1 MRNINKIVLLIFSI
15 IIFSCS
21 NNGKPSPRAIH
32 LNDKAMEIL
41 MENGDMSEE
50 QIDEGLRLLDEAT
63 TIEPDYQLAYWNK
76 MSFLFKKKD
85 YNRLLET
92 NQETINLLEITEV
105 VVVTIIIAITIVVEK
120 VMGNQEIEKNHPAA
134 FVIVQEWRL
143 DAHANP
149 TALKQQ
155 SDAVTQQIPGARFQ
169 VAVGFQSSAA
179 GESTSLP
186 GKMVSLGST
195 WRPRFA
201 ILTTR
206 GLTVAPWNES

>member
-92 NQETINLLEITEV
+92 NQEVQRLMKEPEPYLLVQKGMIYEIKGDSSKSKLLYKKGIALYDSIISVDTSKGFDYKVLYLDVLTMANQGERAKKEFEKLKIKFPEKEFIEHFELRSKEKLLEEIT
-105 VVVTIIIAITIVVEK
+105 
-120 VMGNQEIEKNHPAA
+120 NY
-134 FVIVQEWRL
+134 
-143 DAHANP
+143 
-149 TALKQQ
+149 
-155 SDAVTQQIPGARFQ
+155 
-169 VAVGFQSSAA
+169 
-179 GESTSLP
+179 
-186 GKMVSLGST
+186 
-195 WRPRFA
+195 
-201 ILTTR
+201 
-206 GLTVAPWNES
+206 

>member
-92 NQETINLLEITEV
+92 NQEVQRLMKEPEPYLLVQKGMIYEIKGDSSKSKLLYKKGIALYDSIISVDTSKGFDYKVLYLDVLTMANQGERAKKEFEKLKIKFPEKEFIEHFELRSKEQLLE
-105 VVVTIIIAITIVVEK
+105 EK
-120 VMGNQEIEKNHPAA
+120 T
-134 FVIVQEWRL
+134 
-143 DAHANP
+143 DY
-149 TALKQQ
+149 
-155 SDAVTQQIPGARFQ
+155 
-169 VAVGFQSSAA
+169 
-179 GESTSLP
+179 
-186 GKMVSLGST
+186 
-195 WRPRFA
+195 
-201 ILTTR
+201 
-206 GLTVAPWNES
+206 